1 MTATT
6 RTTTTAAPVRRV
18 VQLMGMPISLAL
30 RGRHA
35 GTPEGDAAWAAAVA
49 ELRWVDEV
57 FSTWREDSYVSRYSR
72 HEVALTDCPRELAE
86 VVAIGLA
93 AERESHGAF
102 SIMRGGH
109 FDPTGVVKGWAVDR
123 AAAHLQVLEDTD
135 VCLNAGGDL
144 TCSTRPGAEPW
155 MVGVEHPLDPVRLV
169 ARVPVHRGGVATSG
183 TAHRGAHLVDAR
195 SGEAPSA
202 VASVTVVAP
211 TLTEADVEATA
222 AYALGPDA
230 AAWLRTRPGRVG
242 LVVWR
247 DGSTEVIG

>member
-1 MTATT
+1 MTA
-6 RTTTTAAPVRRV
+6 RTTPAPAAPVRRV

-30 RGRHA
+30 RGHHA
-35 GTPEGDAAWAAAVA
+35 GSPEGDAAWAAAVA

-57 FSTWREDSYVSRYSR
+57 FSTWREDSFVSRFAR
-72 HEVALTDCPRELAE
+72 HEVDLLDCPPELAE

-102 SIMRGGH
+102 SVVRAGR

-123 AAAHLQVLEDTD
+123 AAAHLRVLDDTD

-144 TCSTRPGAEPW
+144 TCTTRPGADPW
-155 MVGVEHPLDPVRLV
+155 MVGIEHPLDPTRLV
-169 ARVPVHRGGVATSG
+169 ARVPVRAGGVATSG
-183 TAHRGAHLVDAR
+183 TAHRGSHLVDAR
-195 SGEAPSA
+195 TDVAPAA

-211 TLTEADVEATA
+211 TLTEADVDATA
-222 AYALGPDA
+222 AYALGIDA

-247 DGSTEVIG
+247 DGNTEVIG

>member
-1 MTATT
+1 MTAATT
-6 RTTTTAAPVRRV
+6 APVRRV

-57 FSTWREDSYVSRYSR
+57 FSTWREDSFVSRFAR
-72 HEVALTDCPRELAE
+72 HEVELADCPPELAE
-86 VVAIGLA
+86 VIAIGLA

-102 SIMRGGH
+102 SVMRGGR
-109 FDPTGVVKGWAVDR
+109 FDPTGVVKGWAVER
-123 AAAHLQVLEDTD
+123 AAAHLRVLDDTD

-144 TCSTRPGAEPW
+144 TCTTRPGAEPW
-155 MVGVEHPLDPVRLV
+155 RVGIEHPLDPLRLV
-169 ARVPVHRGGVATSG
+169 ARVPVREGGVATSG

-195 SGEAPSA
+195 TGEAPSA

-211 TLTEADVEATA
+211 SLTQADVDATA
-222 AYALGPDA
+222 AYALGPAA

-247 DGSTEVIG
+247 DGDVEVIG